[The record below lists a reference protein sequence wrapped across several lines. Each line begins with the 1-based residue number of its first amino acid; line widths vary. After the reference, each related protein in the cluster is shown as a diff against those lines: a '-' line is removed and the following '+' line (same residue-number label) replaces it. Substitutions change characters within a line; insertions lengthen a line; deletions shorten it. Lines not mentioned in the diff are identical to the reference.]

1 MKAALFERSGVDNLK
16 LAELPDPEPGPGEV
30 VVRVKLAGVNPI
42 DYAVVERI
50 PVRLPHIPGAEG
62 AGVVEKVGQGVDD
75 IEIGDRVTVYNR
87 IFDGTCDMCISGKE
101 NMCRKGGIMSVLT
114 DGSYQELWK
123 VPAKNAV
130 KIGDMA
136 WELAASLPTA
146 VISPYHALREAGL
159 SLGETLIVLGATGNT
174 GRFAVQLGKIM
185 GATVVAVSR
194 EKTAVDA
201 ADYVLDYSS
210 LKEEVSKITRGKM
223 ADVVLNS
230 VGKAV
235 WDQGVSVL
243 GRYGR
248 LVTFGVLTGGEVSV
262 DLSWLYGNHS
272 RLIGTTG
279 GTRKEMDDLI
289 KLKDKLTVSTWKKFN
304 LDEAKEAL
312 RSLYTRER
320 SSAGRAFIQ
329 VS

>member
-1 MKAALFERSGVDNLK
+1 
-16 LAELPDPEPGPGEV
+16 
-30 VVRVKLAGVNPI
+30 
-42 DYAVVERI
+42 
-50 PVRLPHIPGAEG
+50 
-62 AGVVEKVGQGVDD
+62 
-75 IEIGDRVTVYNR
+75 
-87 IFDGTCDMCISGKE
+87 
-101 NMCRKGGIMSVLT
+101 
-114 DGSYQELWK
+114 
-123 VPAKNAV
+123 
-130 KIGDMA
+130 
-136 WELAASLPTA
+136 
-146 VISPYHALREAGL
+146 
-159 SLGETLIVLGATGNT
+159 
-174 GRFAVQLGKIM
+174 
-185 GATVVAVSR
+185 
-194 EKTAVDA
+194 
-201 ADYVLDYSS
+201 
-210 LKEEVSKITRGKM
+210 M